1 MSESGRFYC
10 TALRYIGC
18 VLVERSGPLRKQN
31 LRNRVYWFCEDAL
44 FYRIVLVNIYVP
56 NVFPYQL
63 EPVIAGIESLLCK
76 EL

>member
-31 LRNRVYWFCEDAL
+31 LRNRVYWFCEDIRFYHVAQVML
-44 FYRIVLVNIYVP
+44 FVS
-56 NVFPYQL
+56 QM
-63 EPVIAGIESLLCK
+63 
-76 EL
+76 

>member
-56 NVFPYQL
+56 N
-63 EPVIAGIESLLCK
+63 
-76 EL
+76 